1 MKKKAKMKKIIAT
14 VLSAII
20 MTQVIPISASAIQNL
35 KRTEIGESSLK
46 ESVPNIVKEIKDE
59 RGEFNKVYL
68 LEDGSFWR
76 MAHIVIYPLLPLYIR

>member
-1 MKKKAKMKKIIAT
+1 MKKKTIKRIIASA
-14 VLSAII
+14 LSAII

-68 LEDGSFWR
+68 LEDGSYCNISTF
-76 MAHIVIYPLLPLYIR
+76 APIHKIVNGK